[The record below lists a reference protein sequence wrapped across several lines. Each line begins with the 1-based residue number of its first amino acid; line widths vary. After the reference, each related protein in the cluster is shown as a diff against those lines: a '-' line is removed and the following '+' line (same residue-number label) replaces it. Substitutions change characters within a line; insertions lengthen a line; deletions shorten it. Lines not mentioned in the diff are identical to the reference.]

1 MMMGTDARA
10 TGPRARRVL
19 VALDTVS
26 RQPELLEPAVAL
38 ATLLGAELD
47 ALFVEDET
55 LLRAAGLRSS
65 REIVLVSATER
76 RISAADMARALRRLA
91 ATLQA
96 QIDTMAARAGI
107 IHRFEIVRG
116 VCHRAVHEARASCD
130 VIVTGHLDVAWPPH
144 TPIRVLRLLLAANG
158 AAAHALDVTVGLAGC
173 YRADVELVVPQTQE
187 AELGETIV
195 TLGERLRGQGL
206 DLHLRR
212 CRSADC
218 LATLAADP
226 LAGRLVILPA
236 DLQGIG
242 SAEALRDWI
251 NALKCPLVL
260 VR

>member
-1 MMMGTDARA
+1 MMMGTDA
-10 TGPRARRVL
+10 TGTSPPIRRVL

-26 RQPELLEPAVAL
+26 RRPELLEPAVAL
-38 ATLLGAELD
+38 AALLGAELD

-76 RISAADMARALRRLA
+76 KTSAAEMARALRRLA
-91 ATLQA
+91 AALQA
-96 QIDTMAARAGI
+96 QIEAMAAEAGI

-116 VCHRAVHEARASCD
+116 RCHRAVYEARASSD
-130 VIVTGHLDVAWPPH
+130 VIVTGRLDVAWPPH
-144 TPIRVLRLLLAANG
+144 TPIRVLRLLLAASG
-158 AAAHALDVTVGLAGC
+158 AAARALDVTVGLAGR

-187 AELGETIV
+187 AELGET
-195 TLGERLRGQGL
+195 LAALAQRLRAQGL

-212 CRSADC
+212 CLSEDC
-218 LATLAADP
+218 LAMLAADP

-236 DLQGIG
+236 DMEGIG

-251 NALKCPLVL
+251 DALKCPLVL